1 VDFQGSFEFLSR
13 IGVEDLKELETDK
26 VVLFNNTVES
36 REALY
41 LAFEILNDGLLPL
54 SICGQ

>member
-1 VDFQGSFEFLSR
+1 MDFQGSFEFLSR

>member
-1 VDFQGSFEFLSR
+1 
-13 IGVEDLKELETDK
+13 VEDLKELETDK